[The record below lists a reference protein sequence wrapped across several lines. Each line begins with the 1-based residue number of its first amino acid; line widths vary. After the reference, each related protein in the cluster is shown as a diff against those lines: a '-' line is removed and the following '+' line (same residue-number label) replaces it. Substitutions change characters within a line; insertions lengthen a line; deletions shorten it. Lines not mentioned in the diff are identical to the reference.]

1 MARIRKPIPK
11 TQKQISID
19 QQTPTDPRYGN
30 PNIPLPT
37 NENETGIPFNRSEK
51 LYWKGDPSK
60 PFTIGLQDLD
70 EAVFFYFQNV
80 IKPFVYQN
88 GERRQV
94 PVIYGSPER
103 WKLYQR
109 DGYYRDKKGS
119 IMLPII
125 VIKRDTITKDRTVYN
140 KLDAN
145 SPNLY
150 GTFQRGYNP
159 KNFYS
164 NWAAIKNKIPAKQFY
179 AVAVPDFV
187 TLEYSV
193 LVQTYYMEQLNKII
207 ESCEY
212 ASDAYWG
219 NPERFKFRAFI
230 DSFTT
235 ATELNDNRDR
245 LVKGTFNIRLRGYII
260 PDTVQKDMTAI
271 TKYNSK
277 SKFIIQMETT
287 YNDEIFEPGVTKTR
301 DGRTRR
307 KRDIDGNLANV
318 EDAPSGTEIKN
329 EPGTGLKG

>member
-1 MARIRKPIPK
+1 MAIRKPIPK
-11 TQKQISID
+11 TQKELSID
-19 QQTPTDPRYGN
+19 QQTPTSARYGN
-30 PNIPLPT
+30 PNIPVPS
-37 NENETGIPFNRSEK
+37 NENPTGITFNRSEK
-51 LYWKGDPSK
+51 MSWTGDTTK
-60 PFTIGLQDLD
+60 PFTIGLKDLD
-70 EAVFFYFQNV
+70 EAVFYYFKNV

-88 GERRQV
+88 GERREV

-103 WKLYQR
+103 WKSFQK
-109 DGYYRDKKGS
+109 DNYYRDKEGA

-125 VIKRDTITKDRTVYN
+125 VLKRNSITKDRTVYN

-150 GTFQRGYNP
+150 GSFQRTYNP

-164 NWAAIKNKIPAKQFY
+164 NFAAINNAVPAQQFY

-187 TLEYSV
+187 NLEYSV
-193 LVQTYYMEQLNKII
+193 IVQTYYMEQLNKII
-207 ESCEY
+207 EACEY

-230 DSFTT
+230 DSFS
-235 ATELNDNRDR
+235 TETSLTGGKDR

-260 PDTVQKDMTAI
+260 PDTIQKEMNSI
-271 TKYNSK
+271 SKYNTK
-277 SKFIIQMETT
+277 SKFIISMETT
-287 YNDEIFEPGVTKTR
+287 SNSEIFQEGVTKTK

-307 KRDIDGNLANV
+307 QREDQGDLSNISDIS
-318 EDAPSGTEIKN
+318 SGTEMKN